1 MAKARRVPTV
11 SDMSEKAEYLR
22 QMGWTQELIEHFML
36 DDFDEDDGQSME
48 DQSPIVE
55 SNSMT
60 LKFERAK
67 TSTKLSFDR
76 FHV

>member
-1 MAKARRVPTV
+1 M
-11 SDMSEKAEYLR
+11 SNMSEKAKYLK
-22 QMGWTQELIEHFML
+22 QMGWTQELIGHFMME
-36 DDFDEDDGQSME
+36 DFGEDDSQSIE

-60 LKFERAK
+60 LKFKRAK
-67 TSTKLSFDR
+67 ASTKLSFDR

>member
-1 MAKARRVPTV
+1 M
-11 SDMSEKAEYLR
+11 SNMSEKAKYLK
-22 QMGWTQELIEHFML
+22 QVGWTQELIEHFML
-36 DDFDEDDGQSME
+36 DDFDEDDNQSME

-67 TSTKLSFDR
+67 ASTKLSFDR

>member
-1 MAKARRVPTV
+1 M
-11 SDMSEKAEYLR
+11 SDMSKKAEYLK
-22 QMGWTQELIEHFML
+22 QMGWTQELIEHFMV
-36 DDFDEDDGQSME
+36 DDFDEGDSQSME

-67 TSTKLSFDR
+67 ASTRLSFDR

>member
-1 MAKARRVPTV
+1 M
-11 SDMSEKAEYLR
+11 SNMSEKAKYLK
-22 QMGWTQELIEHFML
+22 QIGWTQELIEHFMIEN
-36 DDFDEDDGQSME
+36 FGEDDSQSIE

-67 TSTKLSFDR
+67 ASTAMVLSIFQQ
-76 FHV
+76 